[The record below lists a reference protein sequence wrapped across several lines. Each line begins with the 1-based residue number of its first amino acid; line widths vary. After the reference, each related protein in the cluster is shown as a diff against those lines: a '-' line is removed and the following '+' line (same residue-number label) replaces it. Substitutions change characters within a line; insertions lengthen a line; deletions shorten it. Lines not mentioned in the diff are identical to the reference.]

1 MNKAVNQLRLFL
13 CTCSGED
20 DSIIRN
26 CSKTIQLRFAL
37 IGFFV
42 LLIFFGCFLSAT
54 VFTYSLFQG
63 STLVSIPMGIIWGA
77 VVANI
82 YLLLLYTISPKLLP
96 VAFRNTKGQAV
107 DKEENAKETHFF
119 TPSMLFRLGLM
130 TLLAVIIA
138 QPLNVLVLSKS
149 VESGIEKY
157 KTVQKIK
164 MFIVANKTSIENEIE
179 HYTEFNNKIKYQL
192 NETDSVQV
200 AKQITLLNQKVTK
213 DKEFQLQST
222 QLLKDLKKIDEPL
235 FLNKKLKI
243 KREKLIETLNQL
255 HEDETESD
263 NLFVTQIESIAINN
277 LRIKNYFDTYKYNLI
292 KTITLKNEN
301 SNALNEL
308 LNKSNFYIK
317 TIQLLLDENPFSWVL
332 TLIVCLVF
340 ILPII
345 FKYKVRDVSKRLF
358 NVDYKDNSEMQRLR
372 IEIVNTTNFNW
383 LENKIKNIRI
393 EDLRTSDY
401 YFKRMVIEHRI
412 ILEEYEKAKKTHS
425 ELLTEKVEEYNI
437 QSLKRINPLLEKL
450 QNINS
455 KIYLDLKLEIEKEY
469 KNEVIKKY
477 EYWIDA
483 PFRTKKNSAKNIKN
497 TETDLLQLI
506 YPENQSF

>member
-54 VFTYSLFQG
+54 FFTYSLFQG

-96 VAFRNTKGQAV
+96 VAFRNINGQTV
-107 DKEENAKETHFF
+107 DNRENTNETRFF

-130 TLLAVIIA
+130 TLLAIIIA

-149 VESGIEKY
+149 VESSIEKY

-164 MFIVANKTSIENEIE
+164 MFIVANKASIENEIE

-192 NETDSVQV
+192 SETDSLQV
-200 AKQITLLNQKVTK
+200 AKQITLLNEKVTK
-213 DKEFQLQST
+213 DKNFQFQSSK
-222 QLLKDLKKIDEPL
+222 LLNDLKKIDGSL
-235 FLNKKLKI
+235 FLNKQLEI
-243 KREKLIETLNQL
+243 KRERLIEILNRL
-255 HEDETESD
+255 LDDEIESD
-263 NLFVTQIESIAINN
+263 NLFVTNIESITINN
-277 LRIKNYFDTYKYNLI
+277 LKIKSYFDIYKSNLI
-292 KTITLKNEN
+292 KTINLKNDN
-301 SNALNEL
+301 SNALNKL

-317 TIQLLLDENPFSWVL
+317 TIQLLLDKNPLSWIL
-332 TLIVCLVF
+332 TLFICSIF
-340 ILPII
+340 ILPIR
-345 FKYKVRDVSKRLF
+345 FKYKVRDVSKKLF
-358 NVDYKDNSEMQRLR
+358 NVDYKDNTEMQRLR
-372 IEIVNTTNFNW
+372 SEIVNTTNFNW
-383 LENKIKNIRI
+383 LENKLKNII
-393 EDLRTSDY
+393 ITDLRTSDY
-401 YFKRMVIEHRI
+401 YFKRMVIEHKI
-412 ILEEYEKAKKTHS
+412 ILEEYEKTKKIHS
-425 ELLTEKVEEYNI
+425 EILTQKMVLFNKN
-437 QSLKRINPLLEKL
+437 SFDRIAPLLKKLEK
-450 QNINS
+450 ISPEIYFDVES
-455 KIYLDLKLEIEKEY
+455 KIKDEY

-483 PFRTKKNSAKNIKN
+483 PFRTKKKSAKNIKN